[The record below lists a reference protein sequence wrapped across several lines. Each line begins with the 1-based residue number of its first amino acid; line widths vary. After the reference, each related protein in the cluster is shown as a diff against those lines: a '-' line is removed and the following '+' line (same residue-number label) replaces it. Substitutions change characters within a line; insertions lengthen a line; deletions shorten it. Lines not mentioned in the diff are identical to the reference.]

1 MLWYVTNHHR
11 DGMKAVVAC
20 SRLEEIVVDDPHTLH
35 RRFRHLGVWH
45 QQQASTALA
54 TVGTALRFVDTE
66 VFPRQVAFDRL
77 EGACGMVQAPA
88 RAARAPQDHQRSLR
102 RRLPR
107 RPVHTVNDHERALV
121 LSLRPRFADS
131 ILDGRKSVELRRQR
145 VSPSLG
151 TPVLLYASAPVM
163 AVVGTARVAE
173 VHVDEPD
180 CMWHQF
186 IWTLG

>member
-1 MLWYVTNHHR
+1 M
-11 DGMKAVVAC
+11 
-20 SRLEEIVVDDPHTLH
+20 
-35 RRFRHLGVWH
+35 
-45 QQQASTALA
+45 
-54 TVGTALRFVDTE
+54 
-66 VFPRQVAFDRL
+66 
-77 EGACGMVQAPA
+77 
-88 RAARAPQDHQRSLR
+88 
-102 RRLPR
+102 
-107 RPVHTVNDHERALV
+107 NDHERALV

-145 VSPSLG
+145 VSPSPG

-186 IWTLG
+186 HMDLGLKREEFEQYVAGATRASALRLTDIDRLWAPVSLAHLRHRQPFNPPQSYRYLTCDALEQLVQGHPVASELLSRLACR